1 MKKLVLIAILFCCAC
16 GGKLSDEQR
25 KRLHDGMV
33 TQDIKR
39 VSDADLEAAALTYA
53 NSVLVDVE
61 KVDKFLNQKSKI
73 DSIAA
78 ARNVRIYSLIPDDAA
93 LREIEKKLVD
103 AYITGADAGQAV
115 DNLQKAGEDSLLFTR
130 PVFRD
135 RPDGSQQFSH
145 AIGVKM
151 SRKTVVLSMPAL

>member
-103 AYITGADAGQAV
+103 AYIAGADAGQAV